1 MKTFLVPLTPE
12 EETDCLCRL
21 KNGEQGAKE
30 ELVLHNMRLVAH
42 VAKKYVSSEE
52 EQEDLI
58 SIGTIGLMKAV
69 DSFRPEYGNK
79 FATYAIRCVDNE
91 LLMHLRSKKK
101 QRKEVSMFEPIG
113 TDKEGNQIQ
122 LVDVL
127 EFHDKNVADEVTKR
141 EQMKKICTF
150 MNDVLS
156 EREAFIIRRR
166 YGIGGNQELT
176 HTDANNKSIKILIVL
191 LMLSSLLWT
200 ITMMRKSTIPTKM
213 QAGKLSRYCVS
224 KLKLRG
230 ASERSSA
237 TYWNANK
244 EIAMSTIKSR
254 IYHLFFIP
262 KCILKHTIHPLQ
274 KIRNPHTTD

>member
-1 MKTFLVPLTPE
+1 MKTFLVPLTLE

-79 FATYAIRCVDNE
+79 FAT
-91 LLMHLRSKKK
+91 KKK

-141 EQMKKICTF
+141 EQMKKIRTF

-176 HTDANNKSIKILIVL
+176 QREIARALGI
-191 LMLSSLLWT
+191 
-200 ITMMRKSTIPTKM
+200 
-213 QAGKLSRYCVS
+213 SRSYVS
-224 KLKLRG
+224 RIEKRALEKLKKVI
-230 ASERSSA
+230 SE
-237 TYWNANK
+237 
-244 EIAMSTIKSR
+244 
-254 IYHLFFIP
+254 
-262 KCILKHTIHPLQ
+262 
-274 KIRNPHTTD
+274 

>member
-1 MKTFLVPLTPE
+1 MEISVLIEKAQAGDASARKILIEENLGLVHHIVKRFAGRGYE
-12 EETDCLCRL
+12 
-21 KNGEQGAKE
+21 
-30 ELVLHNMRLVAH
+30 V
-42 VAKKYVSSEE
+42 
-52 EQEDLI
+52 EDLFQT
-58 SIGTIGLMKAV
+58 GTIGLMKAV

-176 HTDANNKSIKILIVL
+176 QREIARALGI
-191 LMLSSLLWT
+191 
-200 ITMMRKSTIPTKM
+200 
-213 QAGKLSRYCVS
+213 SRSYVS
-224 KLKLRG
+224 RIEKRALEKLKKVI
-230 ASERSSA
+230 SE
-237 TYWNANK
+237 
-244 EIAMSTIKSR
+244 
-254 IYHLFFIP
+254 
-262 KCILKHTIHPLQ
+262 
-274 KIRNPHTTD
+274 

>member
-42 VAKKYVSSEE
+42 VAKKYVSS
-52 EQEDLI
+52 
-58 SIGTIGLMKAV
+58 V

-176 HTDANNKSIKILIVL
+176 QREIARALGI
-191 LMLSSLLWT
+191 
-200 ITMMRKSTIPTKM
+200 
-213 QAGKLSRYCVS
+213 SRSYVS
-224 KLKLRG
+224 RIEKRALEKLKKVI
-230 ASERSSA
+230 SE
-237 TYWNANK
+237 
-244 EIAMSTIKSR
+244 
-254 IYHLFFIP
+254 
-262 KCILKHTIHPLQ
+262 
-274 KIRNPHTTD
+274 

>member
-1 MKTFLVPLTPE
+1 M
-12 EETDCLCRL
+12 LCENIFGSPDTGRGNRL
-21 KNGEQGAKE
+21 SVQIKKWRARGKG
-30 ELVLHNMRLVAH
+30 RTGVAQH
-42 VAKKYVSSEE
+42 APGSPCRKKYVSSEE

-58 SIGTIGLMKAV
+58 SIGTLMSLRAV

-176 HTDANNKSIKILIVL
+176 QREIARALGI
-191 LMLSSLLWT
+191 
-200 ITMMRKSTIPTKM
+200 
-213 QAGKLSRYCVS
+213 SRSYVS
-224 KLKLRG
+224 RIEKRALEKLKKVI
-230 ASERSSA
+230 SE
-237 TYWNANK
+237 
-244 EIAMSTIKSR
+244 
-254 IYHLFFIP
+254 
-262 KCILKHTIHPLQ
+262 
-274 KIRNPHTTD
+274 

>member
-1 MKTFLVPLTPE
+1 MLFRSAKQEVAGVVVAFLNSHSQQFLQREIAALRETLPE
-12 EETDCLCRL
+12 
-21 KNGEQGAKE
+21 GAPGIFHQ
-30 ELVLHNMRLVAH
+30 LFRTYAD
-42 VAKKYVSSEE
+42 
-52 EQEDLI
+52 DLFQ
-58 SIGTIGLMKAV
+58 IGCVGLMKAV

-101 QRKEVSMFEPIG
+101 QRKEVSMLEPIG

-176 HTDANNKSIKILIVL
+176 QREIARALGI
-191 LMLSSLLWT
+191 
-200 ITMMRKSTIPTKM
+200 
-213 QAGKLSRYCVS
+213 SRSYVS
-224 KLKLRG
+224 RIEKRALEKLKKVI
-230 ASERSSA
+230 SE
-237 TYWNANK
+237 
-244 EIAMSTIKSR
+244 
-254 IYHLFFIP
+254 
-262 KCILKHTIHPLQ
+262 
-274 KIRNPHTTD
+274 

>member
-1 MKTFLVPLTPE
+1 MTVNKVELCGVNTAKLPLLKE
-12 EETDCLCRL
+12 EE
-21 KNGEQGAKE
+21 KE
-30 ELVLHNMRLVAH
+30 ELFERIKAGDEEAREKYIKGNLRLVLS
-42 VAKKYVSSEE
+42 VIKRFENSSENAD
-52 EQEDLI
+52 DLFQ
-58 SIGTIGLMKAV
+58 IGCVGLMKAV

-91 LLMHLRSKKK
+91 LLMHLRSKK

-176 HTDANNKSIKILIVL
+176 QREIARALGI
-191 LMLSSLLWT
+191 
-200 ITMMRKSTIPTKM
+200 
-213 QAGKLSRYCVS
+213 SRSYVS
-224 KLKLRG
+224 RIEKRALEKLKKVI
-230 ASERSSA
+230 SE
-237 TYWNANK
+237 
-244 EIAMSTIKSR
+244 
-254 IYHLFFIP
+254 
-262 KCILKHTIHPLQ
+262 
-274 KIRNPHTTD
+274 

>member
-1 MKTFLVPLTPE
+1 MTVNKVELCGVNTAKLPLLKE
-12 EETDCLCRL
+12 EE
-21 KNGEQGAKE
+21 KE
-30 ELVLHNMRLVAH
+30 ELFERIKAGDEEAREKYIKGNLRLVLS
-42 VAKKYVSSEE
+42 VIKRFENSSENAD
-52 EQEDLI
+52 DLFQ
-58 SIGTIGLMKAV
+58 IGCVGLMKAV

-176 HTDANNKSIKILIVL
+176 QREIARALGI
-191 LMLSSLLWT
+191 
-200 ITMMRKSTIPTKM
+200 
-213 QAGKLSRYCVS
+213 SRSYVS
-224 KLKLRG
+224 RIEKRALEKLKKVI
-230 ASERSSA
+230 SE
-237 TYWNANK
+237 
-244 EIAMSTIKSR
+244 
-254 IYHLFFIP
+254 
-262 KCILKHTIHPLQ
+262 
-274 KIRNPHTTD
+274 

>member
-1 MKTFLVPLTPE
+1 MNNKEIVSKLWKLCDVLRDDGITYHQYVTELTYILFLKMAKETDAENRFAEGITLAQGDNLTPE

-176 HTDANNKSIKILIVL
+176 QREIARALGI
-191 LMLSSLLWT
+191 
-200 ITMMRKSTIPTKM
+200 
-213 QAGKLSRYCVS
+213 SRSYVS
-224 KLKLRG
+224 RIEKRALEKLKKVI
-230 ASERSSA
+230 SE
-237 TYWNANK
+237 
-244 EIAMSTIKSR
+244 
-254 IYHLFFIP
+254 
-262 KCILKHTIHPLQ
+262 
-274 KIRNPHTTD
+274 

>member
-1 MKTFLVPLTPE
+1 LKTFLSPLTME
-12 EETDCLCRL
+12 QESECLKKM
-21 KNGEQGAKE
+21 KNGDLEARN
-30 ELVLHNMRLVAH
+30 ELIERNMRLVAH
-42 VAKKYVSSEE
+42 VAKKYQNPEDE
-52 EQEDLI
+52 MEDLI

-176 HTDANNKSIKILIVL
+176 QREIARALGI
-191 LMLSSLLWT
+191 
-200 ITMMRKSTIPTKM
+200 
-213 QAGKLSRYCVS
+213 SRSYVS
-224 KLKLRG
+224 RIEKRALEKLKKVI
-230 ASERSSA
+230 SE
-237 TYWNANK
+237 
-244 EIAMSTIKSR
+244 
-254 IYHLFFIP
+254 
-262 KCILKHTIHPLQ
+262 
-274 KIRNPHTTD
+274 

>member
-1 MKTFLVPLTPE
+1 M
-12 EETDCLCRL
+12 
-21 KNGEQGAKE
+21 
-30 ELVLHNMRLVAH
+30 LHNMRLVAH

-156 EREAFIIRRR
+156 EREAF
-166 YGIGGNQELT
+166 Y
-176 HTDANNKSIKILIVL
+176 HSAKI
-191 LMLSSLLWT
+191 WNR
-200 ITMMRKSTIPTKM
+200 RKSGTDPERNR
-213 QAGKLSRYCVS
+213 AG
-224 KLKLRG
+224 
-230 ASERSSA
+230 
-237 TYWNANK
+237 TWNFPF
-244 EIAMSTIKSR
+244 
-254 IYHLFFIP
+254 LCF
-262 KCILKHTIHPLQ
+262 Q
-274 KIRNPHTTD
+274 D

>member
-1 MKTFLVPLTPE
+1 MTVNKVELCGVNTAKLPLLKE
-12 EETDCLCRL
+12 EE
-21 KNGEQGAKE
+21 KE
-30 ELVLHNMRLVAH
+30 ELFERIKAGDEEAREKYIKGNLRLVLS
-42 VAKKYVSSEE
+42 VIKRFENSSENAD
-52 EQEDLI
+52 DLFQ
-58 SIGTIGLMKAV
+58 IGCVGLMKAV

-141 EQMKKICTF
+141 EQMKKIRTF

-176 HTDANNKSIKILIVL
+176 QREIARALGI
-191 LMLSSLLWT
+191 
-200 ITMMRKSTIPTKM
+200 
-213 QAGKLSRYCVS
+213 SRSYVS
-224 KLKLRG
+224 RIEKRALEKLKKVI
-230 ASERSSA
+230 SE
-237 TYWNANK
+237 
-244 EIAMSTIKSR
+244 
-254 IYHLFFIP
+254 
-262 KCILKHTIHPLQ
+262 
-274 KIRNPHTTD
+274 

>member
-1 MKTFLVPLTPE
+1 MSL
-12 EETDCLCRL
+12 
-21 KNGEQGAKE
+21 
-30 ELVLHNMRLVAH
+30 
-42 VAKKYVSSEE
+42 KKYVSSEE

-141 EQMKKICTF
+141 EQM
-150 MNDVLS
+150 
-156 EREAFIIRRR
+156 
-166 YGIGGNQELT
+166 
-176 HTDANNKSIKILIVL
+176 
-191 LMLSSLLWT
+191 
-200 ITMMRKSTIPTKM
+200 
-213 QAGKLSRYCVS
+213 
-224 KLKLRG
+224 
-230 ASERSSA
+230 
-237 TYWNANK
+237 
-244 EIAMSTIKSR
+244 
-254 IYHLFFIP
+254 
-262 KCILKHTIHPLQ
+262 Q
-274 KIRNPHTTD
+274 KNLYLYE

>member
-1 MKTFLVPLTPE
+1 
-12 EETDCLCRL
+12 
-21 KNGEQGAKE
+21 
-30 ELVLHNMRLVAH
+30 
-42 VAKKYVSSEE
+42 
-52 EQEDLI
+52 
-58 SIGTIGLMKAV
+58 MKAV

-156 EREAFIIRRR
+156 E
-166 YGIGGNQELT
+166 
-176 HTDANNKSIKILIVL
+176 
-191 LMLSSLLWT
+191 
-200 ITMMRKSTIPTKM
+200 ST
-213 QAGKLSRYCVS
+213 GK
-224 KLKLRG
+224 
-230 ASERSSA
+230 
-237 TYWNANK
+237 T
-244 EIAMSTIKSR
+244 
-254 IYHLFFIP
+254 
-262 KCILKHTIHPLQ
+262 
-274 KIRNPHTTD
+274 